1 MNDEVLFERLASH
14 DGPATPD
21 GAFDNRLFALLEDE
35 LRAGRPWSPV
45 LLLAA
50 TLVLVLT
57 ITAALAV
64 GSGLI
69 KLPWVDR
76 VLIPGPS
83 PTSTAVESPSA
94 SELPVLDMP
103 GSRSSPAGEYG
114 WTGGSGSWSG
124 MHKVVMGDDGYR
136 MIQIVFATKENCFAD
151 GVGSEPVAVTVAG
164 RDGSYV
170 EPFDGPNV
178 LFMPEREAGQTT
190 GAYALPIDDGT
201 LCVYLTWD
209 ASTTPDELDAARQV
223 VESIRGQ
230 SIRGA
235 TYGTVTRIVFTLPEG
250 WDTG

>member
-1 MNDEVLFERLASH
+1 MNDELLFERLASH

-21 GAFDNRLFALLEDE
+21 GAFDDRLFAILEGE
-35 LRAGRPWSPV
+35 LRGRRSWSPV

-94 SELPVLDMP
+94 SELPVLNMP
-103 GSRSSPAGEYG
+103 GSRSNPAGEYG
-114 WTGGSGSWSG
+114 WTGMPGTRGG
-124 MHKVVMGDDGYR
+124 MHNVVTVVDGYR
-136 MIQIVFATKENCFAD
+136 MTQIVFSINDNCFAAAE
-151 GVGSEPVAVTVAG
+151 GRTPVAVTVAG
-164 RDGSYV
+164 LAGSYL
-170 EPFDGPNV
+170 EPYDAPGV
-178 LFMPEREAGQTT
+178 LFMSEREAGQTT
-190 GAYALPIDDGT
+190 GAYALPIDGQT

-209 ASTTPDELDAARQV
+209 ASTTPQELDAARQV

-230 SIRGA
+230 SIHGA
-235 TYGTVTRIVFTLPEG
+235 SYGTVTRIVFTLQEG